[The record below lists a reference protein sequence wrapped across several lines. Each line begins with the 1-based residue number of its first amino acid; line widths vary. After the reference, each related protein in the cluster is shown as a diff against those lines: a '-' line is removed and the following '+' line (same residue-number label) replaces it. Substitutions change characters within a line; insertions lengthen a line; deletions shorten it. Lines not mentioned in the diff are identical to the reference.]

1 MKKKI
6 INGML
11 MAAFL
16 FAGTTSFVSC
26 KDNIDDEAAGIRTD
40 IASLDGRLGALKVR
54 VDTLSNTVA
63 GHTTLITNL
72 RKDVDRIDAL
82 AKANKI
88 SIDSLAKVTT
98 KLENKI
104 DSIANVVANMTVGV
118 VIQGTVDPVLGE
130 VRGYLTDKNTLL
142 GFIGKNDTEI
152 DIFPVAGDDYNVKGF
167 ETKLTAD
174 EADIEEALDL
184 SGEKGEWLMAKNTFG
199 RVYVSLN
206 PMGADAT
213 KCSFY
218 LVPTGASFNTATGQF
233 TETSP
238 VKFTEAYP
246 ATSKNLTLAFGKKA
260 GMDWEDFLNAN
271 EWDPES
277 GLFPVTWGLDALVEA
292 DDFEGMQFKWDTFRS
307 DYVNGWKMA
316 DLIATIKE
324 IWHNMQDG
332 TKSRTERGA
341 ETLVSAQG
349 VMKAIA
355 DALEYKRA
363 ELTQYAVGTVVNA
376 TKRGLVSEAKITNVA
391 IEPLGY
397 MAAVNFD
404 AVSDTYKWN
413 FGAAKNLA
421 NKIYNK
427 ITSKFPNLGGPITL
441 VPAPGTKTINVVAP
455 AGGIPVTG
463 APGTSIPAGTLL
475 ASIDVADIAA
485 QMDLQSVQDM
495 INNAL
500 GFYNRIKNGNAGNLV
515 QRAENYLNRVTEQIL
530 DKYGD
535 VATIS
540 VMPLVMMETTEG
552 FKKLVDGMPVNTEAG
567 EFNFV
572 LTSLTGEYIVPV
584 FAKYV
589 ALEVDGEIVWHK
601 AVPGAQKYFSF
612 DLPAGK
618 STLLVQCVDYTGR
631 VITQKYPFN
640 GTLAE

>member
-26 KDNIDDEAAGIRTD
+26 KDNIDDELVPVHQDLAT
-40 IASLDGRLGALKVR
+40 LDNKLKE
-54 VDTLSNTVA
+54 LEGTVA
-63 GHTTLITNL
+63 GHTTDILNL
-72 RKDVDRIDAL
+72 RTDLTKLQGRVA
-82 AKANKI
+82 ANKV
-88 SIDSLAKVTT
+88 SIDSLALIT
-98 KLENKI
+98 KALDKKI

-118 VIQGTVDPVLGE
+118 TIQGTVDPVLGE

-142 GFIGKNDTEI
+142 GYIGKNDTEI

-167 ETKLTAD
+167 ETKLTAE
-174 EADIEEALDL
+174 EADIEEALEL
-184 SGEKGEWLMAKNTFG
+184 SGEKGEWLMAENTFG
-199 RVYVSLN
+199 RVYISLN

-218 LVPTGASFNTATGQF
+218 LVPTGSEFNTQIGEF
-233 TETSP
+233 TLTSP

-246 ATSKNLTLAFGKKA
+246 SKKNLTLAFGKKA

-277 GLFPVTWGLDALVEA
+277 GLFPVTWALDALVEK
-292 DDFEGMQFKWDTFRS
+292 DDFEGMQFNWDTFRS
-307 DYVNGWKMA
+307 DYVPAWKMA
-316 DLIATIKE
+316 DLIATVKE
-324 IWHNMQDG
+324 IWHNLQDG

-341 ETLVSAQG
+341 ETIVSCQG
-349 VMKAIA
+349 LMKAVA

-363 ELTQYAVGTVVNA
+363 ELTQYAIGTVVNA

-404 AVSDTYKWN
+404 AVSDSYKWN

-421 NKIYNK
+421 SKIYDK
-427 ITSKFPNLGGPITL
+427 ISAKFPNFTSVNLL
-441 VPAPGTKTINVVAP
+441 QN
-455 AGGIPVTG
+455 AGGTITANVST
-463 APGTSIPAGTLL
+463 PGGT
-475 ASIDVADIAA
+475 ATIQIDDVINA
-485 QMDLQSVQDM
+485 LQLQQVQDM
-495 INNAL
+495 INDAL
-500 GFYNRIKNGNAGNLV
+500 KFYNRIKNGNAGNLV
-515 QRAENYLNRVTEQIL
+515 QRAENYMNRVTEQIL

-552 FKKLVDGMPVNTEAG
+552 FKKLVDGLPTNTEEG

-601 AVPGAQKYFSF
+601 AVPGAQKFFSF

-640 GTLAE
+640 AKAAE

>member
-26 KDNIDDEAAGIRTD
+26 KDNIDDELVPVHQDLAT
-40 IASLDGRLGALKVR
+40 LDNKIKELEG
-54 VDTLSNTVA
+54 TVA
-63 GHTTLITNL
+63 GHTTDIQNL
-72 RKDVDRIDAL
+72 RTDLTKLQNRVA
-82 AKANKI
+82 ANKV
-88 SIDSLAKVTT
+88 SIDSLALIT
-98 KLENKI
+98 KALDKKI
-104 DSIANVVANMTVGV
+104 DSIANVVANLTVGV
-118 VIQGTVDPVLGE
+118 TIQGTVDPVLGE

-167 ETKLTAD
+167 ETKLTAE
-174 EADIEEALDL
+174 EADIDEALDL
-184 SGEKGEWLMAKNTFG
+184 SGEKGEWLMAENTFG

-246 ATSKNLTLAFGKKA
+246 SSKNLTLAFGKKV

-292 DDFEGMQFKWDTFRS
+292 DDFEGMQFKWDSFRS

-316 DLIATIKE
+316 DLIATVKE
-324 IWHNMQDG
+324 IWHNLQDG

-341 ETLVSAQG
+341 ETIVSCQG
-349 VMKAIA
+349 LMKAIA

-413 FGAAKNLA
+413 LGAIKNVA
-421 NKIYNK
+421 SKIYEK
-427 ITSKFPNLGGPITL
+427 
-441 VPAPGTKTINVVAP
+441 
-455 AGGIPVTG
+455 
-463 APGTSIPAGTLL
+463 
-475 ASIDVADIAA
+475 IAA
-485 QMDLQSVQDM
+485 RLPQMPASVTLGANGTTIRVTVDAVTAG
-495 INNAL
+495 AL
-500 GFYNRIKNGNAGNLV
+500 GQSYIEISVDDFKNGMNLNDIEKMVNDALKFYNRIKNGNAGNLV
-515 QRAENYLNRVTEQIL
+515 QRAENYMNRVTEQIL
-530 DKYGD
+530 DMYGD

-552 FKKLVDGMPVNTEAG
+552 FRKLVDGLPTNTEEG

-601 AVPGAQKYFSF
+601 AVPGAQKFFSF

-640 GTLAE
+640 AKAAE

>member
-26 KDNIDDEAAGIRTD
+26 KDNIDDELVPVHQDLAT
-40 IASLDGRLGALKVR
+40 LDNKIKELEG
-54 VDTLSNTVA
+54 TVA
-63 GHTTLITNL
+63 GHTTDILNL
-72 RKDVDRIDAL
+72 RTDLTKLQGRVA
-82 AKANKI
+82 ANKV
-88 SIDSLAKVTT
+88 SIDSLALIT
-98 KLENKI
+98 KALDKKI

-118 VIQGTVDPVLGE
+118 TIQGTVDPVLGE

-142 GFIGKNDTEI
+142 GYIGKNDTEI

-167 ETKLTAD
+167 ETKLTAE
-174 EADIEEALDL
+174 EADIEEALEL
-184 SGEKGEWLMAKNTFG
+184 SGEKGEWLMAENTFG

-218 LVPTGASFNTATGQF
+218 LVPTGSEFNTQIGEF
-233 TETSP
+233 TLTSP
-238 VKFTEAYP
+238 VKFTDAYP
-246 ATSKNLTLAFGKKA
+246 SKKNLTLAFGKKA

-277 GLFPVTWGLDALVEA
+277 GLFPVTWALDALVEK
-292 DDFEGMQFKWDTFRS
+292 DDFEGMQFNWDTFRS
-307 DYVNGWKMA
+307 DYVPAWKMA
-316 DLIATIKE
+316 DLIATVKE
-324 IWHNMQDG
+324 IWHNLQDG

-341 ETLVSAQG
+341 ETIVSCQG
-349 VMKAIA
+349 LMKAIA

-363 ELTQYAVGTVVNA
+363 ELTQYAIGTVVNA

-421 NKIYNK
+421 SKIYNK
-427 ITSKFPNLGGPITL
+427 ITSKFPNLGGSITL
-441 VPAPGTKTINVVAP
+441 VPAAGTKVINVYPTA
-455 AGGIPVTG
+455 AFI
-463 APGTSIPAGTLL
+463 ANLPAGTTLTTNDII
-475 ASIDVADIAA
+475 ASIDIADIAT

-500 GFYNRIKNGNAGNLV
+500 SFYNRIKNGNAGNLV
-515 QRAENYLNRVTEQIL
+515 QRAENYMNRVTEQIL

-552 FKKLVDGMPVNTEAG
+552 FKKLVDGLPTNTEEG

-601 AVPGAQKYFSF
+601 AVPGAQKFFSF

-640 GTLAE
+640 AKAAE

>member
-1 MKKKI
+1 ME
-6 INGML
+6 G
-11 MAAFL
+11 
-16 FAGTTSFVSC
+16 
-26 KDNIDDEAAGIRTD
+26 
-40 IASLDGRLGALKVR
+40 
-54 VDTLSNTVA
+54 TVA
-63 GHTTLITNL
+63 GHTTDIQNL
-72 RKDVDRIDAL
+72 RTDLTKLQNRVA
-82 AKANKI
+82 ANKV
-88 SIDSLAKVTT
+88 SIDSLALIT
-98 KLENKI
+98 KALDKKI
-104 DSIANVVANMTVGV
+104 DSIANVVANLTVGV
-118 VIQGTVDPVLGE
+118 TIQGTVDPVLGE
-130 VRGYLTDKNTLL
+130 VRGYLIDKNTLL

-152 DIFPVAGDDYNVKGF
+152 EEFPVAGDDYNVKGF

-174 EADIEEALDL
+174 EVDIEEALNL
-184 SGEKGEWLMAKNTFG
+184 SGEKGEWLMAENTFG

-246 ATSKNLTLAFGKKA
+246 STKNLTLAFGKKA

-292 DDFEGMQFKWDTFRS
+292 DDFEGMQFDWSNFRS

-316 DLIATIKE
+316 DLMASVRE
-324 IWHNMQDG
+324 IWRNLMDSS
-332 TKSRTERGA
+332 KSRTDRGA
-341 ETLVSAQG
+341 ETIARCQG
-349 VMKAIA
+349 LMKAIA

-363 ELTQYAVGTVVNA
+363 ELTQYAIGTVVND

-421 NKIYNK
+421 SKIY
-427 ITSKFPNLGGPITL
+427 SKVAARFPDLGGSITL
-441 VPAPGTKTINVVAP
+441 VPAAGTKVINVYPTA
-455 AGGIPVTG
+455 AFIANLPV
-463 APGTSIPAGTLL
+463 GTTLTTNDII
-475 ASIDVADIAA
+475 ASIDIADIAN
-485 QMDLQSVQDM
+485 DM
-495 INNAL
+495 NLKDVENMVNNAL

-552 FKKLVDGMPVNTEAG
+552 FKKLNDGLPTNTEAG
-567 EFNFV
+567 DFKMV

-601 AVPGAQKYFSF
+601 AVPGAQKVFEF
-612 DLPAGK
+612 ELPEGK

-631 VITQKYPFN
+631 VITQKYPFIAK
-640 GTLAE
+640 AE

>member
-26 KDNIDDEAAGIRTD
+26 KDNIDDELVPVHQDLAT
-40 IASLDGRLGALKVR
+40 LDNKIKELEG
-54 VDTLSNTVA
+54 TVA
-63 GHTTLITNL
+63 GHTTDIQNL
-72 RKDVDRIDAL
+72 RTDLTKLQNRVA
-82 AKANKI
+82 ANKV
-88 SIDSLAKVTT
+88 SIDSLALIT
-98 KLENKI
+98 KALDKKI
-104 DSIANVVANMTVGV
+104 DSIANVVANLTVGV
-118 VIQGTVDPVLGE
+118 TIQGTVDPVLGE

-167 ETKLTAD
+167 ETKLTED
-174 EADIEEALDL
+174 QFDIEEALNL
-184 SGEKGEWLMAKNTFG
+184 SGEKGEWLMAENTFG

-238 VKFTEAYP
+238 VKFTDAYP
-246 ATSKNLTLAFGKKA
+246 STKNLTLAFGKKA

-292 DDFEGMQFKWDTFRS
+292 DDFEGMQFDWSNFRS

-316 DLIATIKE
+316 DLMASVRE
-324 IWHNMQDG
+324 IWRNLMDG
-332 TKSRTERGA
+332 TKSKTDRGA
-341 ETLVSAQG
+341 ETIARCQG
-349 VMKAIA
+349 LMKAIA

-363 ELTQYAVGTVVNA
+363 ELTQYAIGTVVND

-413 FGAAKNLA
+413 FSTAKTLA
-421 NKIYNK
+421 SKIYSK
-427 ITSKFPNLGGPITL
+427 IAARFPNLGGSVTL
-441 VPAPGTKTINVVAP
+441 VPA
-455 AGGIPVTG
+455 AGNTVKLFESDRVIYSLLRDALERAEADPV
-463 APGTSIPAGTLL
+463 LQ
-475 ASIDVADIAA
+475 DIA
-485 QMDLQSVQDM
+485 QRMEVQNSDSIGYM
-495 INNAL
+495 SGITESPDVVFL
-500 GFYNRIKNGNAGNLV
+500 DPMFPERQKSSLV
-515 QRAENYLNRVTEQIL
+515 
-530 DKYGD
+530 K
-535 VATIS
+535 
-540 VMPLVMMETTEG
+540 
-552 FKKLVDGMPVNTEAG
+552 KKLQLIQQFERPCSNEGELFDAAMSCGPKKVIIKRPVKGPFLDGRKPLYSITGKVIRYDCY
-567 EFNFV
+567 V
-572 LTSLTGEYIVPV
+572 L
-584 FAKYV
+584 
-589 ALEVDGEIVWHK
+589 
-601 AVPGAQKYFSF
+601 
-612 DLPAGK
+612 
-618 STLLVQCVDYTGR
+618 
-631 VITQKYPFN
+631 
-640 GTLAE
+640 

>member
-26 KDNIDDEAAGIRTD
+26 KDNIDDELVPVHQDLAT
-40 IASLDGRLGALKVR
+40 LDNKIKELEG
-54 VDTLSNTVA
+54 TVA
-63 GHTTLITNL
+63 GHTTDILNL
-72 RKDVDRIDAL
+72 RTDLTKLQGRVA
-82 AKANKI
+82 ANKV
-88 SIDSLAKVTT
+88 SIDSLALIT
-98 KLENKI
+98 KALDKKI
-104 DSIANVVANMTVGV
+104 DSIANVVANLTVGV
-118 VIQGTVDPVLGE
+118 TIQGTVDPVLGE

-174 EADIEEALDL
+174 EVDIEEALEL
-184 SGEKGEWLMAKNTFG
+184 SGEKGEWLMAENTFG
-199 RVYVSLN
+199 RVYISLN

-218 LVPTGASFNTATGQF
+218 LVPTGASYNTASGEF
-233 TETSP
+233 TVTSP

-246 ATSKNLTLAFGKKA
+246 SKKNLTLAFGKKA
-260 GMDWEDFLNAN
+260 GMDWEDFLASN
-271 EWDPES
+271 EWDPKS
-277 GLFPVTWGLDALVEA
+277 GLFPVTWALDALVEN
-292 DDFEGMQFKWDTFRS
+292 DDFEGLQFNWDTFRS
-307 DYVNGWKMA
+307 DYVPAWKMA
-316 DLIATIKE
+316 DLIASVRE
-324 IWHNMQDG
+324 IWRNLMDSS
-332 TKSRTERGA
+332 KSRTDRGA
-341 ETLVSAQG
+341 ETIARCQG
-349 VMKAIA
+349 LMKAIA

-363 ELTQYAVGTVVNA
+363 ELTQYAIGTVVND

-421 NKIYNK
+421 TKIYDK
-427 ITSKFPNLGGPITL
+427 ISARFPNFTSVNLL
-441 VPAPGTKTINVVAP
+441 QN
-455 AGGIPVTG
+455 AGGTITANVTAGG
-463 APGTSIPAGTLL
+463 APGTATIQ
-475 ASIDVADIAA
+475 IDDVINA
-485 QMDLQSVQDM
+485 LQLQQVQDM

-515 QRAENYLNRVTEQIL
+515 QRAENYMNRVTQQIL
-530 DKYGD
+530 DQYGD

-540 VMPLVMMETTEG
+540 VMPLVMIETTDG
-552 FKKLVDGMPVNTEAG
+552 FKKLNDGLPTNTEAG
-567 EFNFV
+567 DFTMV

-589 ALEVDGEIVWHK
+589 ALEQDGEIVWHK
-601 AVPGAQKYFSF
+601 AVPGAQKVFEF
-612 DLPAGK
+612 ELPEGK

-631 VITQKYPFN
+631 VITQKYPFIAKA
-640 GTLAE
+640 AE

>member
-6 INGML
+6 INGIL

-26 KDNIDDEAAGIRTD
+26 KDNVDDELIPVHAD
-40 IASLDGRLGALKVR
+40 ITKLKGDLSTLEGR
-54 VDTLSNTVA
+54 VDDLGKSVA
-63 GHTTLITNL
+63 AHTDSIKNL
-72 RKDVDRIDAL
+72 RKDLNDLTDLVAINSENIDTLYARFDRLVKRVEAC
-82 AKANKI
+82 
-88 SIDSLAKVTT
+88 
-98 KLENKI
+98 ENY
-104 DSIANVVANMTVGV
+104 VANLTVGV

-130 VRGYLTDKNTLL
+130 VRGYLIDKNTLL

-167 ETKLTAD
+167 ETKLTED
-174 EADIEEALDL
+174 QVDIEEALDL
-184 SGEKGEWLMAKNTFG
+184 SGEKGEWLMAENTFG

-218 LVPTGASFNTATGQF
+218 LVPTGASFNTASGQF

-246 ATSKNLTLAFGKKA
+246 STKNLTLAFGKKA

-292 DDFEGMQFKWDTFRS
+292 SEFDGMQFDWSNFRS

-316 DLIATIKE
+316 DLMASVRE
-324 IWHNMQDG
+324 IWRNLMDG
-332 TKSRTERGA
+332 TKSKTERGA
-341 ETLVSAQG
+341 ETIARCQG
-349 VMKAIA
+349 LMKAIA

-363 ELTQYAVGTVVNA
+363 ELTQYAIGTVVND

-404 AVSDTYKWN
+404 AVSDTYTWN
-413 FGAAKNLA
+413 FSTAKTLA
-421 NKIYNK
+421 SKIYSK
-427 ITSKFPNLGGPITL
+427 IAARFPDLGATPF
-441 VPAPGTKTINVVAP
+441 TINLTIANGNINILAP
-455 AGGIPVTG
+455 AGGITVGGVAG
-463 APGTSIPAGTLL
+463 AIAEGTLL
-475 ASIDVADIAA
+475 GTVDINNYLGQIDLSSLENMV
-485 QMDLQSVQDM
+485 
-495 INNAL
+495 NNAL

-515 QRAENYLNRVTEQIL
+515 QRAENYLNRVTQQIL
-530 DKYGD
+530 DQYGD

-540 VMPLVMMETTEG
+540 VMPLVMIETTDG
-552 FKKLVDGMPVNTEAG
+552 FKKLNDGLPTNTEAG
-567 EFNFV
+567 DFKMV

-601 AVPGAQKYFSF
+601 AVPGAQKVFEF
-612 DLPAGK
+612 ELPEGK

-631 VITQKYPFN
+631 VITQKYPFIAK
-640 GTLAE
+640 AE

>member
-26 KDNIDDEAAGIRTD
+26 KDNIDDELVPVHQDLAT
-40 IASLDGRLGALKVR
+40 LDNKIKELEG
-54 VDTLSNTVA
+54 TVA
-63 GHTTLITNL
+63 GHTTDIQNL
-72 RKDVDRIDAL
+72 RTDLTKLQNRVA
-82 AKANKI
+82 ANKV
-88 SIDSLAKVTT
+88 SIDSLALIT
-98 KLENKI
+98 KALDKKI
-104 DSIANVVANMTVGV
+104 DSIANVVANLTVGV
-118 VIQGTVDPVLGE
+118 TIQGTVDPVLGE
-130 VRGYLTDKNTLL
+130 VRGYLIDKNTLL

-152 DIFPVAGDDYNVKGF
+152 EEFPVAGDDYNVKGF

-174 EADIEEALDL
+174 EVDIEEALNL
-184 SGEKGEWLMAKNTFG
+184 SGEKGEWLMAENTFG

-246 ATSKNLTLAFGKKA
+246 STKNLTLAFGKKA

-277 GLFPVTWGLDALVEA
+277 GLFPVTWGLDALV
-292 DDFEGMQFKWDTFRS
+292 DSTSFEGMQFKWDSFRS

-316 DLIATIKE
+316 DLIATVKE
-324 IWHNMQDG
+324 IWHNLQDG

-341 ETLVSAQG
+341 ETIVSCQG
-349 VMKAIA
+349 LMKAIA

-421 NKIYNK
+421 AKIYDK
-427 ITSKFPNLGGPITL
+427 ITARFPDL
-441 VPAPGTKTINVVAP
+441 
-455 AGGIPVTG
+455 
-463 APGTSIPAGTLL
+463 GTSINLSSTGKTISVKLSTAIGTTPAGTEIATISVDQIATDMNLK
-475 ASIDVADIAA
+475 DVEN
-485 QMDLQSVQDM
+485 MV
-495 INNAL
+495 NNAL

-515 QRAENYLNRVTEQIL
+515 QRAENYMNRVTEQIL

-552 FKKLVDGMPVNTEAG
+552 FKKLNDGLPTNTEEG

-601 AVPGAQKYFSF
+601 AVPGAQKFFSF

-640 GTLAE
+640 AKAAE

>member
-26 KDNIDDEAAGIRTD
+26 KDNIDDELVPVHQDLAT
-40 IASLDGRLGALKVR
+40 LDNKIKELEG
-54 VDTLSNTVA
+54 TVA
-63 GHTTLITNL
+63 GHTTDIQNL
-72 RKDVDRIDAL
+72 RTDLTKLQNRVA
-82 AKANKI
+82 ANKV
-88 SIDSLAKVTT
+88 SIDSLALIT
-98 KLENKI
+98 KALDKKI
-104 DSIANVVANMTVGV
+104 DSIANVVANLTVGV
-118 VIQGTVDPVLGE
+118 TIQGTVDPVLGE
-130 VRGYLTDKNTLL
+130 VRGYLIDKNTLL

-152 DIFPVAGDDYNVKGF
+152 EEFPVAGDDYNVKGF

-174 EADIEEALDL
+174 EVDIEEALNL
-184 SGEKGEWLMAKNTFG
+184 SGEKGEWLMAENTFG

-246 ATSKNLTLAFGKKA
+246 STKNLTLAFGKKA

-292 DDFEGMQFKWDTFRS
+292 DDFEGMQFDWSNFRS

-316 DLIATIKE
+316 DLMASVRE
-324 IWHNMQDG
+324 IWRNLMDSS
-332 TKSRTERGA
+332 KSRTDRGA
-341 ETLVSAQG
+341 ETIARCQG
-349 VMKAIA
+349 LMKAIA

-421 NKIYNK
+421 AKIYDK
-427 ITSKFPNLGGPITL
+427 ITARFPDL
-441 VPAPGTKTINVVAP
+441 
-455 AGGIPVTG
+455 
-463 APGTSIPAGTLL
+463 GTSINLSSTGKTISVKLSTAIGTTPAGTEIATISVDQIATDMNLK
-475 ASIDVADIAA
+475 DVEN
-485 QMDLQSVQDM
+485 MV
-495 INNAL
+495 NNAL

-552 FKKLVDGMPVNTEAG
+552 FKKLNDGLPTNTEAG
-567 EFNFV
+567 DFKMV

-601 AVPGAQKYFSF
+601 AVPGAQKVFEF
-612 DLPAGK
+612 ELPEGK

-631 VITQKYPFN
+631 VITQKYPFIAK
-640 GTLAE
+640 AE

>member
-26 KDNIDDEAAGIRTD
+26 KDNIDDELVPVHQDLAT
-40 IASLDGRLGALKVR
+40 LDNKIKELEG
-54 VDTLSNTVA
+54 TVA
-63 GHTTLITNL
+63 GHTTDIQNL
-72 RKDVDRIDAL
+72 RTDLTKLQNRVA
-82 AKANKI
+82 ANKV
-88 SIDSLAKVTT
+88 SIDSLALIT
-98 KLENKI
+98 KALDKKI
-104 DSIANVVANMTVGV
+104 DSIANVVANLTVGV
-118 VIQGTVDPVLGE
+118 TIQGTVDPVLGE

-167 ETKLTAD
+167 ETKLTAE
-174 EADIEEALDL
+174 EADIDEALDL
-184 SGEKGEWLMAKNTFG
+184 SGEKGEWLMAENTFG

-238 VKFTEAYP
+238 VKFTDAYP
-246 ATSKNLTLAFGKKA
+246 STKNLTLAFGKKF

-277 GLFPVTWGLDALVEA
+277 GLFPVTWGLDALV
-292 DDFEGMQFKWDTFRS
+292 DSTSFEGMQFKWDSFRS

-355 DALEYKRA
+355 DALEYKRG

-404 AVSDTYKWN
+404 AVSDSYKWN

-421 NKIYNK
+421 SKIYEK
-427 ITSKFPNLGGPITL
+427 IAAKFPNFTSVNLL
-441 VPAPGTKTINVVAP
+441 QN
-455 AGGIPVTG
+455 AGGNITANVTTTAG
-463 APGTSIPAGTLL
+463 AGT
-475 ASIDVADIAA
+475 ATIKIDDVINA
-485 QMDLQSVQDM
+485 LQLQQVQDM
-495 INNAL
+495 INDAL
-500 GFYNRIKNGNAGNLV
+500 KFYNRIKNGNAGNLV
-515 QRAENYLNRVTEQIL
+515 QRAENYMNRVTEQIL

-567 EFNFV
+567 DFKMV

-601 AVPGAQKYFSF
+601 AVPGAQKKFEF
-612 DLPAGK
+612 ELPEGK

-640 GTLAE
+640 AKAAE

>member
-1 MKKKI
+1 M
-6 INGML
+6 
-11 MAAFL
+11 
-16 FAGTTSFVSC
+16 
-26 KDNIDDEAAGIRTD
+26 DDELIPVHADITKLKGDLSTLEGRVNDLDKSVAAHTD
-40 IASLDGRLGALKVR
+40 SIK
-54 VDTLSNTVA
+54 
-63 GHTTLITNL
+63 NL
-72 RKDVDRIDAL
+72 RKDLNDLTDLVAINSENIDTLYARFDRLVKRVEAC
-82 AKANKI
+82 
-88 SIDSLAKVTT
+88 
-98 KLENKI
+98 ENY
-104 DSIANVVANMTVGV
+104 VANLTVGV
-118 VIQGTVDPVLGE
+118 TIQGTVDPVLGE

-174 EADIEEALDL
+174 EADIDEALDL
-184 SGEKGEWLMAKNTFG
+184 SGEKGEWLMAENTFG

-206 PMGADAT
+206 PLGADAT

-218 LVPTGASFNTATGQF
+218 LVPTGASFNTATGEF

-238 VKFTEAYP
+238 VKFTDAYP
-246 ATSKNLTLAFGKKA
+246 STKNLTLAFGKKA

-271 EWDPES
+271 EWDPKS
-277 GLFPVTWGLDALVEA
+277 GLFPVTWGLDALIEA
-292 DDFEGMQFKWDTFRS
+292 SEFDGMQFKWDSFRS

-316 DLIATIKE
+316 DLIASIQE
-324 IWHNMQDG
+324 IWRNLMDRN
-332 TKSRTERGA
+332 KSKTERAA
-341 ETLVSAQG
+341 EAIVSTQG

-363 ELTQYAVGTVVNA
+363 ELTQYAVGTVVKA

-413 FGAAKNLA
+413 FSTAKAIA
-421 NKIYNK
+421 NRIYNK
-427 ITSKFPNLGGPITL
+427 ITARFPDLGTNISINLAITNNII
-441 VPAPGTKTINVVAP
+441 TITNATAINIVNA
-455 AGGIPVTG
+455 G
-463 APGTSIPAGTLL
+463 APVGTIPAGTVLGTVNL
-475 ASIDVADIAA
+475 NDYITVP
-485 QMDLQSVQDM
+485 DLTSLQNMV
-495 INNAL
+495 NNAL
-500 GFYNRIKNGNAGNLV
+500 KFYNRIKNGNAGNLV
-515 QRAENYLNRVTEQIL
+515 QRAENYMNRATEQIL
-530 DKYGD
+530 DQYGD
-535 VATIS
+535 IATIS

-552 FKKLVDGMPVNTEAG
+552 FRKLVDGLPTNTEAG

-601 AVPGAQKYFSF
+601 AVPGAQKFFSF

-631 VITQKYPFN
+631 VITQKYPFIAK
-640 GTLAE
+640 AE

>member
-6 INGML
+6 ING
-11 MAAFL
+11 
-16 FAGTTSFVSC
+16 GTTSFVSC
-26 KDNIDDEAAGIRTD
+26 KDNIDDELVPVHQDLAT
-40 IASLDGRLGALKVR
+40 LDNKIKELEG
-54 VDTLSNTVA
+54 TVA
-63 GHTTLITNL
+63 GHTTDIQNL
-72 RKDVDRIDAL
+72 RTDLTKLQNRVA
-82 AKANKI
+82 ANKV
-88 SIDSLAKVTT
+88 SIDSLALIT
-98 KLENKI
+98 KALDKKI
-104 DSIANVVANMTVGV
+104 DSIANVVANLTVGV
-118 VIQGTVDPVLGE
+118 TIQGTVDPVLGE
-130 VRGYLTDKNTLL
+130 VRGYLIDKNTLL

-152 DIFPVAGDDYNVKGF
+152 EEFPVAGDDYNVKGF

-174 EADIEEALDL
+174 EVDIEEALNL
-184 SGEKGEWLMAKNTFG
+184 SGEKGEWLMAENTFG

-246 ATSKNLTLAFGKKA
+246 STKNLTLAFGKKA

-292 DDFEGMQFKWDTFRS
+292 DDFEGMQFDWSNFRS

-316 DLIATIKE
+316 DLMASVRE
-324 IWHNMQDG
+324 IWRNLMDSS
-332 TKSRTERGA
+332 KSRTDRGA
-341 ETLVSAQG
+341 ETIARCQG
-349 VMKAIA
+349 LMKAIA

-363 ELTQYAVGTVVNA
+363 ELTQYAIGTVVND

-421 NKIYNK
+421 SKIY
-427 ITSKFPNLGGPITL
+427 SKVAARFPDLGGSITL
-441 VPAPGTKTINVVAP
+441 VPAAGTKVINVYPTA
-455 AGGIPVTG
+455 AFIANLPV
-463 APGTSIPAGTLL
+463 GTTLTTNDII
-475 ASIDVADIAA
+475 ASIDIADIAN
-485 QMDLQSVQDM
+485 DM
-495 INNAL
+495 NLKDVENMVNNAL

-552 FKKLVDGMPVNTEAG
+552 FKKLNDGLPTNTEAG
-567 EFNFV
+567 DFKMV

-601 AVPGAQKYFSF
+601 AVPGAQKVFEF
-612 DLPAGK
+612 ELPEGK

-631 VITQKYPFN
+631 VITQKYPFIAK
-640 GTLAE
+640 AE

>member
-26 KDNIDDEAAGIRTD
+26 KDNIDDELVPVHQDLAT
-40 IASLDGRLGALKVR
+40 LDNKIKELEG
-54 VDTLSNTVA
+54 TVA
-63 GHTTLITNL
+63 GHTTDIQNL
-72 RKDVDRIDAL
+72 RTDLTKLQNRVA
-82 AKANKI
+82 ANKV
-88 SIDSLAKVTT
+88 SIDSLALIT
-98 KLENKI
+98 KALDKKI
-104 DSIANVVANMTVGV
+104 DSIANVVANLTVGV
-118 VIQGTVDPVLGE
+118 TIQGTVDPVLGE
-130 VRGYLTDKNTLL
+130 VRGYLIDKNTLL

-152 DIFPVAGDDYNVKGF
+152 EEFPVAGDDYNVKGF

-174 EADIEEALDL
+174 EVDIEEALNL
-184 SGEKGEWLMAKNTFG
+184 SGEKGEWLMAENTFG

-246 ATSKNLTLAFGKKA
+246 STKNLTLAFGKKA

-292 DDFEGMQFKWDTFRS
+292 DDFEGMQFDWSNFRS

-316 DLIATIKE
+316 DLMASVRE
-324 IWHNMQDG
+324 IWRNLMDSS
-332 TKSRTERGA
+332 KSRTDRGA
-341 ETLVSAQG
+341 ETIARCQG
-349 VMKAIA
+349 LMKAIA

-363 ELTQYAVGTVVNA
+363 ELTQYAIGTVVND

-421 NKIYNK
+421 SKIY
-427 ITSKFPNLGGPITL
+427 SKVAARFPDLGGSITL
-441 VPAPGTKTINVVAP
+441 VPAAGTKVINVYPTA
-455 AGGIPVTG
+455 AFIANLPV
-463 APGTSIPAGTLL
+463 GTTLTTNDII
-475 ASIDVADIAA
+475 ASIDIADIAN
-485 QMDLQSVQDM
+485 DM
-495 INNAL
+495 NLKDVENMVNNAL

-552 FKKLVDGMPVNTEAG
+552 FKKLNDGLPTNTEAG
-567 EFNFV
+567 DFKMV

-601 AVPGAQKYFSF
+601 AVPGAQKVFEF
-612 DLPAGK
+612 ELPEGK

-631 VITQKYPFN
+631 VITQKYPFIAK
-640 GTLAE
+640 AE

>member
-26 KDNIDDEAAGIRTD
+26 KDNIDDELVPVHQDLAT
-40 IASLDGRLGALKVR
+40 LDNKIKELEG
-54 VDTLSNTVA
+54 TVA
-63 GHTTLITNL
+63 GHTTDIQNL
-72 RKDVDRIDAL
+72 RTDLTKLQNRVA
-82 AKANKI
+82 ANKV
-88 SIDSLAKVTT
+88 SIDSLALIT
-98 KLENKI
+98 KALDKKI
-104 DSIANVVANMTVGV
+104 DSIANVVANLTVGV
-118 VIQGTVDPVLGE
+118 TIQGTVDPVLGE
-130 VRGYLTDKNTLL
+130 VRGYLIDKNTLL

-152 DIFPVAGDDYNVKGF
+152 EEFPVAGDDYNVKGF

-174 EADIEEALDL
+174 EVDIEEALNL
-184 SGEKGEWLMAKNTFG
+184 SGEKGEWLMAENTFG

-238 VKFTEAYP
+238 VKFTDAYP
-246 ATSKNLTLAFGKKA
+246 STKNLTLAFGKKA

-292 DDFEGMQFKWDTFRS
+292 DDFEGMQFDWSNFRS

-316 DLIATIKE
+316 DLMASVRE
-324 IWHNMQDG
+324 IWRNLMDSS
-332 TKSRTERGA
+332 KSRTDRGA
-341 ETLVSAQG
+341 ETIARCQG
-349 VMKAIA
+349 LMKAIA

-421 NKIYNK
+421 AKIYDK
-427 ITSKFPNLGGPITL
+427 ITARFPDL
-441 VPAPGTKTINVVAP
+441 
-455 AGGIPVTG
+455 
-463 APGTSIPAGTLL
+463 GTSINLSSTGKTISVKLSTAIGTTPAGTEIATISVDQIATDMNLK
-475 ASIDVADIAA
+475 DVEN
-485 QMDLQSVQDM
+485 MV
-495 INNAL
+495 NNAL

-530 DKYGD
+530 DMYGD

-552 FKKLVDGMPVNTEAG
+552 FRKLVDGLPTNTEEG

-601 AVPGAQKYFSF
+601 AVPGAQKVFEF
-612 DLPAGK
+612 ELPEGK

-640 GTLAE
+640 AKAAE

>member
-26 KDNIDDEAAGIRTD
+26 KDNIDDELVPVHQDLAT
-40 IASLDGRLGALKVR
+40 LDNKLKE
-54 VDTLSNTVA
+54 LEGTVA
-63 GHTTLITNL
+63 GHTTDILNL
-72 RKDVDRIDAL
+72 RTDLTKLQGRVA
-82 AKANKI
+82 ANKV
-88 SIDSLAKVTT
+88 SIDSLALIT
-98 KLENKI
+98 KALDKKI
-104 DSIANVVANMTVGV
+104 DSIAEVVAKMYVDV
-118 VIQGTVDPVLGE
+118 RIQGTVDPVLGE

-167 ETKLTAD
+167 ETKLTAE
-174 EADIEEALDL
+174 EADIDEALDL
-184 SGEKGEWLMAKNTFG
+184 SGEKGEWLMAENTFG
-199 RVYVSLN
+199 RVYVSLS

-246 ATSKNLTLAFGKKA
+246 STKNLTLAFGKKA

-277 GLFPVTWGLDALVEA
+277 GLFPVTWALDALVEA

-307 DYVNGWKMA
+307 DYVPAWKMA

-324 IWHNMQDG
+324 IWHNLQDG

-341 ETLVSAQG
+341 ETIVSCQG
-349 VMKAIA
+349 LMKAVA

-363 ELTQYAVGTVVNA
+363 ELTQYAIGTVVNA
-376 TKRGLVSEAKITNVA
+376 TKRGFVTKAEITNVA

-421 NKIYNK
+421 SKIYNK
-427 ITSKFPNLGGPITL
+427 ITSKFPNLGGSISL
-441 VPAPGTKTINVVAP
+441 VPAAGTKVINVYPDPTTAATLGIAP
-455 AGGIPVTG
+455 TDI
-463 APGTSIPAGTLL
+463 L
-475 ASIDVADIAA
+475 ASIDIADIAN
-485 QMDLQSVQDM
+485 DM
-495 INNAL
+495 NLKDVENMVNNAL
-500 GFYNRIKNGNAGNLV
+500 KFYNRIKNGNAGNLV
-515 QRAENYLNRVTEQIL
+515 QRAENYMNRVTEQIL

-552 FKKLVDGMPVNTEAG
+552 FKKLVDGLPTNTEAG

-601 AVPGAQKYFSF
+601 AVPGAQKFFSF

-640 GTLAE
+640 AKAAE

>member
-26 KDNIDDEAAGIRTD
+26 KDNIDDELVPVHQDLAT
-40 IASLDGRLGALKVR
+40 LDNKLKE
-54 VDTLSNTVA
+54 LEGTVA
-63 GHTTLITNL
+63 GHTTDIQNL
-72 RKDVDRIDAL
+72 RTDLTKLQNRVA
-82 AKANKI
+82 ANKV
-88 SIDSLAKVTT
+88 SIDSLALIT
-98 KLENKI
+98 KALDKKI

-118 VIQGTVDPVLGE
+118 TIQGTVDPVLGE

-142 GFIGKNDTEI
+142 GYIGKNDTEI

-167 ETKLTAD
+167 ETKLTAE
-174 EADIEEALDL
+174 EADIDEALDL
-184 SGEKGEWLMAKNTFG
+184 SGEKGEWLMEENTFG

-218 LVPTGASFNTATGQF
+218 LVPTGSEFNTQIGEF
-233 TETSP
+233 TLTSP
-238 VKFTEAYP
+238 VKFTDAYP
-246 ATSKNLTLAFGKKA
+246 SKKNLTLAFGKKA

-277 GLFPVTWGLDALVEA
+277 GLFPVTWALDALV
-292 DDFEGMQFKWDTFRS
+292 DSTSFEGMQFNWDTFRS
-307 DYVNGWKMA
+307 DYVPAWKMA
-316 DLIATIKE
+316 DLIATVKE
-324 IWHNMQDG
+324 IWHNLQDG

-341 ETLVSAQG
+341 ETIISCQG
-349 VMKAIA
+349 LMKAVA

-363 ELTQYAVGTVVNA
+363 ELTQYAIGTVVNA

-404 AVSDTYKWN
+404 AVSDSYKWN

-421 NKIYNK
+421 SKIYDK
-427 ITSKFPNLGGPITL
+427 ISAKFPNFTSVNLLQNAGGNIT
-441 VPAPGTKTINVVAP
+441 ANVVVGAN
-455 AGGIPVTG
+455 TG
-463 APGTSIPAGTLL
+463 TATIQ
-475 ASIDVADIAA
+475 INDVINA
-485 QMDLQSVQDM
+485 LQLQQVQDM
-495 INNAL
+495 INDAL
-500 GFYNRIKNGNAGNLV
+500 KFYNRIKNGNAGNLV
-515 QRAENYLNRVTEQIL
+515 QRAENYMNRVTEQIL

-589 ALEVDGEIVWHK
+589 ALEQDGEIVWHK
-601 AVPGAQKYFSF
+601 AVPGAQKFFSF
-612 DLPAGK
+612 DLPEGK

-640 GTLAE
+640 AKAAE

>member
-26 KDNIDDEAAGIRTD
+26 KDNIDDELVPVHQDLAT
-40 IASLDGRLGALKVR
+40 LDNKIKELEG
-54 VDTLSNTVA
+54 TVA
-63 GHTTLITNL
+63 GHTTDIQNL
-72 RKDVDRIDAL
+72 RTDLTKLQNRVA
-82 AKANKI
+82 ANKV
-88 SIDSLAKVTT
+88 SIDSLALIT
-98 KLENKI
+98 KALDKKI
-104 DSIANVVANMTVGV
+104 DSIANVVANLTVGV
-118 VIQGTVDPVLGE
+118 TIQGTVDPVLGE
-130 VRGYLTDKNTLL
+130 VRGYLIDKNTLL

-174 EADIEEALDL
+174 EVDIEEALNL
-184 SGEKGEWLMAKNTFG
+184 SGEKGEWLMAENTFG

-246 ATSKNLTLAFGKKA
+246 STKNLTLAFGKKA

-292 DDFEGMQFKWDTFRS
+292 DDFEGMQFDWSNFRS

-316 DLIATIKE
+316 DLMASVRE
-324 IWHNMQDG
+324 IWRNLMDSS
-332 TKSRTERGA
+332 KSRTDRGA
-341 ETLVSAQG
+341 ETIARCQG
-349 VMKAIA
+349 LMKAIA

-421 NKIYNK
+421 SKIY
-427 ITSKFPNLGGPITL
+427 SKVAARFPDLGGSITL
-441 VPAPGTKTINVVAP
+441 VPAAGTKVINVYPTA
-455 AGGIPVTG
+455 AFIANLPV
-463 APGTSIPAGTLL
+463 GTTLTTNDII
-475 ASIDVADIAA
+475 ASIDIADIAN
-485 QMDLQSVQDM
+485 DM
-495 INNAL
+495 NLKDVENMVNNAL

-552 FKKLVDGMPVNTEAG
+552 FKKLVDGMPVNTEEG

-601 AVPGAQKYFSF
+601 AVPGAQKFFSF

-640 GTLAE
+640 AKAAE

>member
-26 KDNIDDEAAGIRTD
+26 KDNIDDELVPVHQDLAT
-40 IASLDGRLGALKVR
+40 LDNKLKE
-54 VDTLSNTVA
+54 LEGTVA
-63 GHTTLITNL
+63 GHTTDILNL
-72 RKDVDRIDAL
+72 RTDLTKLQGRVA
-82 AKANKI
+82 ANKV
-88 SIDSLAKVTT
+88 SIDSLALIT
-98 KLENKI
+98 KALDKKI

-118 VIQGTVDPVLGE
+118 TIQGTVDPVLGE

-174 EADIEEALDL
+174 EVDIEEALEL
-184 SGEKGEWLMAKNTFG
+184 SGEKGEWLMDENTFG
-199 RVYVSLN
+199 RVYISLN

-218 LVPTGASFNTATGQF
+218 LVPTGASYNTASGEF
-233 TETSP
+233 TVTSP

-246 ATSKNLTLAFGKKA
+246 SKKNLTLAFGKKA

-277 GLFPVTWGLDALVEA
+277 GLFPVTWALDALVEN
-292 DDFEGMQFKWDTFRS
+292 DDFEGLQFNWDTFRS
-307 DYVNGWKMA
+307 DYVPAWKMA
-316 DLIATIKE
+316 DLIATVKE
-324 IWHNMQDG
+324 IWHNLQDG

-341 ETLVSAQG
+341 ETIVSCQG
-349 VMKAIA
+349 LMKAVA
-355 DALEYKRA
+355 DALEYKRG
-363 ELTQYAVGTVVNA
+363 ELTQYAIGTVVNA

-404 AVSDTYKWN
+404 AVSDSYKWN

-421 NKIYNK
+421 AKIYDK
-427 ITSKFPNLGGPITL
+427 ITARFPNLGT
-441 VPAPGTKTINVVAP
+441 
-455 AGGIPVTG
+455 
-463 APGTSIPAGTLL
+463 
-475 ASIDVADIAA
+475 DADINLTQTNNTITATITGVGTATIKVDEIAA
-485 QMDLQSVQDM
+485 KMNLGDVETM
-495 INNAL
+495 VKNAL
-500 GFYNRIKNGNAGNLV
+500 KFYNRIKNGNAGNLV
-515 QRAENYLNRVTEQIL
+515 QRAENYMNRVTEQIL

-552 FKKLVDGMPVNTEAG
+552 FKKLVDGLPTNTEEG

-601 AVPGAQKYFSF
+601 AVPGAQKFFSF

-640 GTLAE
+640 AKAAE

>member
-1 MKKKI
+1 
-6 INGML
+6 
-11 MAAFL
+11 
-16 FAGTTSFVSC
+16 
-26 KDNIDDEAAGIRTD
+26 
-40 IASLDGRLGALKVR
+40 
-54 VDTLSNTVA
+54 
-63 GHTTLITNL
+63 
-72 RKDVDRIDAL
+72 
-82 AKANKI
+82 
-88 SIDSLAKVTT
+88 
-98 KLENKI
+98 
-104 DSIANVVANMTVGV
+104 
-118 VIQGTVDPVLGE
+118 
-130 VRGYLTDKNTLL
+130 
-142 GFIGKNDTEI
+142 
-152 DIFPVAGDDYNVKGF
+152 
-167 ETKLTAD
+167 
-174 EADIEEALDL
+174 
-184 SGEKGEWLMAKNTFG
+184 
-199 RVYVSLN
+199 
-206 PMGADAT
+206 
-213 KCSFY
+213 
-218 LVPTGASFNTATGQF
+218 
-233 TETSP
+233 
-238 VKFTEAYP
+238 
-246 ATSKNLTLAFGKKA
+246 
-260 GMDWEDFLNAN
+260 MDWEDFLNAN

-277 GLFPVTWGLDALVEA
+277 GLFPVTWALDALV
-292 DDFEGMQFKWDTFRS
+292 DSTSFEGMQFNWDTFRS

-421 NKIYNK
+421 SRIYSK
-427 ITSKFPNLGGPITL
+427 ITSKFPNFTSVNLL
-441 VPAPGTKTINVVAP
+441 QN
-455 AGGIPVTG
+455 AGGTITATVTV
-463 APGTSIPAGTLL
+463 PGQPAGT
-475 ASIDVADIAA
+475 ATIDNQKIIDA
-485 QMDLQSVQDM
+485 LQLQQVQDM
-495 INNAL
+495 INDAL
-500 GFYNRIKNGNAGNLV
+500 KFYNRIKNGNAGNLV
-515 QRAENYLNRVTEQIL
+515 QRAENYMNRVTEQIL

-552 FKKLVDGMPVNTEAG
+552 FKKLVDGLPTNTEAG
-567 EFNFV
+567 DFKMV

-601 AVPGAQKYFSF
+601 AVPGAQKKFEF
-612 DLPAGK
+612 ELPEGK

-640 GTLAE
+640 AKAAE